1 VWGEDGASSPQ
12 ARPFMWLFE
21 RAPLVVLFNQRG
33 GVYLGGRFPRVVCVW
48 ISLPLEEILQGL
60 PSSVQAVINDG
71 LDLVLVFTLD
81 QFGGWLDV
89 VGAVLWSLAIRG
101 EEAGVEHVMDLP
113 GFG

>member
-1 VWGEDGASSPQ
+1 
-12 ARPFMWLFE
+12 MWLFE
-21 RAPLVVLFNQRG
+21 RAPLVVLFNQCR

-60 PSSVQAVINDG
+60 PSSVQAVINNG

-89 VGAVLWSLAIRG
+89 IGAML
-101 EEAGVEHVMDLP
+101 
-113 GFG
+113 